1 MDTTILTN
9 IPDNTDQLVTPALVR
24 ATLEDMADSALW
36 LDEGGAGPVDSVN
49 GYTGAVVLTATDV
62 GAIATG
68 DGALLAGATFTGPV
82 AFSGTTNSGIR
93 FSNLTTTQRD
103 ALTPLAGMK
112 IWNTTT
118 GAEQVYDGADWIGAS
133 GIDLNA
139 EIDAIQLAGG
149 AELTEFNANIAT
161 AAADGGAPFDLATA
175 ADIWAVEAGNLP
187 IVAQELGNA
196 EAYVSITPT
205 AGDYTIDGELGWH
218 FKDTALAGNAD
229 FATVSNL
236 TPHRRSVYIKAS
248 GGTRTLTATGVVAT
262 SNIASGVDIATGD
275 TGRFDFYINAA
286 GDSTCEFMGAEDW
299 LLGASGVV
307 LESAYNANTILAAD
321 TDDTP
326 APVTIAEERIVGRIT
341 AGNIKGLTAAE
352 TRTFVGTATT
362 SATGVVEL
370 ATTAEIN
377 TGTDTARVLGV
388 DEFAASNFAT
398 AVLEMEC
405 FSPTTDVSTGN
416 GAAYATIPAC
426 MNGMNLVRAQATVIT
441 AGTTNATTVMVHN
454 LTDGVDMLS
463 GAISIASAGVAG
475 TVGTID
481 AAADDVAT
489 DDRIRIDVDSVSTT
503 KPKGLT
509 AILEFRLP

>member
-1 MDTTILTN
+1 VTLKTPGALQTDITNNLADNTTGDITPSDVRTILT
-9 IPDNTDQLVTPALVR
+9 DVTDSFLPF
-24 ATLEDMADSALW
+24 
-36 LDEGGAGPVDSVN
+36 GGG
-49 GYTGAVVLTATDV
+49 TLTAP
-62 GAIATG
+62 
-68 DGALLAGATFTGPV
+68 LL
-82 AFSGTTNSGIR
+82 FSGTDHAGVKLIS
-93 FSNLTTTQRD
+93 LTTTQRN
-103 ALTPLAGMK
+103 ALTPAVGML
-112 IWNTTT
+112 IYNSTTT
-118 GAEQVYDGADWIGAS
+118 QIEGYYGGNWVAFAS
-133 GIDLNA
+133 GTVDLNA
-139 EIDAIQLAGG
+139 EIDALQLAGG
-149 AELTEFNANIAT
+149 APLTAFNANIAT

-187 IVAQELGNA
+187 ITAQELGNA
-196 EAYVSITPT
+196 EAYVAIAPT
-205 AGDYTIDGELGWH
+205 TGDYTIDGELGWH

-236 TPHRRSVYIKAS
+236 TPHRRSAYIKAS
-248 GGTRTLTATGVVAT
+248 GGTRTVVATGVVTT

-299 LLGASGVV
+299 LLGAGGSV
-307 LESAYNANTILAAD
+307 LETDYNANTILAAD

-326 APVTIAEERIVGRIT
+326 AAVTIAEERLVGRIT

-352 TRTFVGTATT
+352 VRTFLGTSST
-362 SATGVVEL
+362 SATGVAEL
-370 ATTAEIN
+370 ALTAEIN

-398 AVLEMEC
+398 AVIELEC
-405 FSPTTDVSTGN
+405 FSPTTDVAIGN

-426 MNGMNLVRAQATVIT
+426 MTGMNLVRAQATVIT

-489 DDRIRIDVDSVSTT
+489 NDRIRIDVDSVSTT
-503 KPKGLT
+503 APKGLT
-509 AILEFRLP
+509 VILEFRLP